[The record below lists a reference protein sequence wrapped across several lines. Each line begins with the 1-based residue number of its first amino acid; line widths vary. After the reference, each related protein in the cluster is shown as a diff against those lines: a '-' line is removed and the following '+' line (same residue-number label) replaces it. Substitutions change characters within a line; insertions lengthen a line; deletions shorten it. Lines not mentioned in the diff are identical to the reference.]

1 LQGHETVQE
10 FVNQWL
16 GQQIEGIESFRA
28 LVDEFVHT
36 AETPADVLRLLNEAI
51 SQPDIPP
58 DVTVVRIMSL
68 HKSKGLNSPVVVI
81 AGCIKGLLPSD
92 PDDEPTPEEQV
103 AHLEEQRRL
112 FYVGLTRV
120 KADPAKNWPGTL
132 LLTSSW
138 TMTSRAAKQS
148 KLPDGSFGVANG
160 RATVQT
166 SQFIREL
173 GPAAPA
179 SRPG

>member
-1 LQGHETVQE
+1 MPWNDDLNPMSPAYGIAADTSR
-10 FVNQWL
+10 FVRVVA
-16 GQQIEGIESFRA
+16 GPGTGKSFA
-28 LVDEFVHT
+28 LKRRV
-36 AETPADVLRLLNEAI
+36 ARLLE
-51 SQPDIPP
+51 SQVPP
-58 DVTVVRIMSL
+58 SQILPVTFTNVAAEDLQRELTQI
-68 HKSKGLNSPVVVI
+68 
-81 AGCIKGLLPSD
+81 IKGLPPSA